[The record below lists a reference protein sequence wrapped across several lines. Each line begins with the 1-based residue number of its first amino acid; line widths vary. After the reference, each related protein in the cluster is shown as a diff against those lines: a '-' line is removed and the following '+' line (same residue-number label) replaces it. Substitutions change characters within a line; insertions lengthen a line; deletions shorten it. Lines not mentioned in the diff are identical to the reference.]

1 MARMLGRQVW
11 YGVAC
16 TCCNGPRAVKV
27 ERTREKRALARE
39 LLPERARENM
49 DGEDG
54 DCLHGCNGGCVYGG
68 SERCTFV
75 CHELTPEIE
84 ALFDRLDRRAMEI
97 MGEVLVDWPRV

>member
-1 MARMLGRQVW
+1 MAV
-11 YGVAC
+11 
-16 TCCNGPRAVKV
+16 T
-27 ERTREKRALARE
+27 KRARYLE
-39 LLPERARENM
+39 SMN
-49 DGEDG
+49 GEDG

-75 CHELTPEIE
+75 CHELAPEIE